1 MLRLASLIRSAIR
14 RRSPMT
20 FISVVSAA
28 SALGGGGAAV
38 CKSARMIRPPGPEP
52 ATVVRSMPA
61 SLARRRLAGEVIT
74 RPGRAAGAAA
84 GADVGAAG
92 LATDAGG
99 GAGAAVLTAGAAADA
114 AGAAAASGG
123 FALSLNSNTISGE
136 PTATLSPGAP
146 VTDTTR
152 PLTGAGT
159 STAALSVITSTI
171 S

>member
-61 SLARRRLAGEVIT
+61 SLARRRLAGEVMT
-74 RPGRAAGAAA
+74 RPGRRAAPDTVGLASRAAA
-84 GADVGAAG
+84 GAGAVAGADAAAG
-92 LATDAGG
+92 ASADLTTGADAATTG
-99 GAGAAVLTAGAAADA
+99 LA
-114 AGAAAASGG
+114 AGAAAA
-123 FALSLNSNTISGE
+123 AD
-136 PTATLSPGAP
+136 A
-146 VTDTTR
+146 D
-152 PLTGAGT
+152 GAG
-159 STAALSVITSTI
+159 AATVA
-171 S
+171 